1 MVQENSRSYPV
12 LPEVNFAGPVDGTV
26 PDHVAGHL
34 LSVLS
39 EGLSNAMRH
48 SGANE
53 IQVTL
58 SAGPKQVELLITDNG
73 RGFKEP
79 LAASGLANMR
89 DRAGLLGG
97 TCSIRSVPGRG
108 TRIEWSACCH

>member
-1 MVQENSRSYPV
+1 
-12 LPEVNFAGPVDGTV
+12 VNFSGPVDGTV

-48 SGANE
+48 SGADD

-58 SAGPKQVELLITDNG
+58 SAGRKQVELRIADNG
-73 RGFKEP
+73 RGFHEP
-79 LAASGLANMR
+79 LEASGLANMR

-97 TCSIRSVPGRG
+97 TCTIHSAPGKG
-108 TRIEWSACCH
+108 TRIEWSACCQ